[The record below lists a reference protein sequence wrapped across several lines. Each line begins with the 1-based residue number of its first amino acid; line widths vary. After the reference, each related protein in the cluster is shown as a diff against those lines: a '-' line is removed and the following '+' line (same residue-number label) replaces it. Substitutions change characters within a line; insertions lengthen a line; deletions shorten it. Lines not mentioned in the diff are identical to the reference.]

1 MITASTTPSFPKL
14 GRLHGSKT
22 GLSLVEA
29 LVALTLLVTTAITAT
44 HSFLVTNRIAAA
56 NRILT
61 SARAILQRN
70 IDNALTQRWDST
82 TTPSILALTS
92 AGGSVFDDDGGV
104 DNQVALLVQVDGGTT
119 TTLLKGTLNRIVTEV
134 NPQIRRVTF
143 RLTYTYQRRNYS
155 VEMTTMRAIDD

>member
-1 MITASTTPSFPKL
+1 VTTASPTPGFAKI
-14 GRLHGSKT
+14 GRLHGST
-22 GLSLVEA
+22 AGLSLVEA
-29 LVALTLLVTTAITAT
+29 LVALTLLVTTAVTAT
-44 HSFLVTNRIAAA
+44 HSFLVTNRIAGA
-56 NRILT
+56 NRVLT

-82 TTPSILALTS
+82 TTPSILATTS
-92 AGGSVFDDDGGV
+92 AAGSLYDDDGGA
-104 DNQVALLVQVDGGTT
+104 DNQVALLVQVDGANT
-119 TTLLKGTLNRIVTEV
+119 TTLLKGSLNRIVTAV